1 MVGKIENTPQL
12 NIFKVPLLSFIR
24 EDHELCLLSNK
35 IDWDLVE
42 QEFIGYYCLDNGRPS
57 IPIRKVVGV
66 ILLRRMF
73 NLSDESVVSNW
84 RENPYW
90 QHFCGEVNF
99 QHEPPFDP
107 TELIKFRK
115 RIGESGAEKLLK
127 LSIDLF
133 ERKEIEEKA
142 VLIDTTVQEKNITF
156 PTDTKL
162 QKKIIEKCRAIAAK
176 EGIRLRQSY
185 KRTLKQLMIDQRFR
199 GHPRRKKKANAA
211 ARKIRTLAGRIVRDI
226 ERKLTE
232 EQLIKYATELHIFNL
247 ILQQKKGDKNKIYS
261 IHEPN
266 VKCIAKGKESKKYEF
281 GNKSSIV
288 KTKVSGIIIGA
299 IGFKDNPYDGHTL
312 NPQLEQTERLT
323 GKLPEVAVVDRGYRG
338 RKQVKG
344 VDILSP
350 KKLPAKATSYL
361 KQKMRKLF
369 RARAGIEPIIGHLKH
384 DHKME
389 RNYLSGNIGDNMNTI
404 LAATGFNMM
413 KMLKRLKTYGLE
425 NCFLIFRSILFPKF
439 QLCLIL
445 NWG

>member
-1 MVGKIENTPQL
+1 MVGKIDKTPQL
-12 NIFKVPLLSFIR
+12 HIFKVPLLSFIR
-24 EDHELCLLSNK
+24 EDHELCLLAKK
-35 IDWDLVE
+35 ISWDLIE
-42 QEFIGYYCLDNGRPS
+42 KDFSEYYCLDNGRPS

-73 NLSDESVVSNW
+73 NLSDESVVDKW

-90 QHFCGEVNF
+90 QYFCGEVNF

-115 RIGESGAEKLLK
+115 RVGESGAERLLK

-133 ERKEIEEKA
+133 DRKEIEEKF

-176 EGIRLRQSY
+176 EGIKLRQSY

-199 GHPRRKKKANAA
+199 EHPRRKKKANAA
-211 ARKIRTLAGRIVRDI
+211 GRKIRTLAGRVLRDI
-226 ERKLTE
+226 ERKLSQ
-232 EQLIKYATELHIFNL
+232 EQLIKYAAELYIFNL

-261 IHEPN
+261 IHEPD

-288 KTKVSGIIIGA
+288 KTKVSGIIVGA
-299 IGFKDNPYDGHTL
+299 LGFKDNPYDGHTL
-312 NPQLEQTERLT
+312 DPQLEQVERLT
-323 GKLPEVAVVDRGYRG
+323 GKLPKVGVVDRGYRG

-344 VDILSP
+344 VEILSP
-350 KKLPAKATSYL
+350 KKLSAKATAYL
-361 KQKMRKLF
+361 KQKMRQLF
-369 RARAGIEPIIGHLKH
+369 RARAGIEPVIGHVKH
-384 DHKME
+384 DHRME

-404 LAATGFNMM
+404 LAAIGFNMM
-413 KMLKRLKTYGLE
+413 KILKRLKTCGLE
-425 NCFLIFRSILFPKF
+425 NYFHALRSTLFPKT

-445 NWG
+445 N